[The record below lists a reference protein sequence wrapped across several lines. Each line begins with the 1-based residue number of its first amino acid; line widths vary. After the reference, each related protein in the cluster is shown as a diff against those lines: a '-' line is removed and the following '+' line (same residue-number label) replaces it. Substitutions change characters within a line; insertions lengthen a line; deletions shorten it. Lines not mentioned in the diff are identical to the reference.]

1 MATTITHLDFRLD
14 HNLKRRVEKAAA
26 LSGQSVSA
34 FAASVIVREA
44 NSILA
49 EHATI
54 SLNAEAS
61 RQFLGRLDQDIKP
74 NRKLRKAAGHHRE
87 LIR

>member
-1 MATTITHLDFRLD
+1 MATTITQLDFRLD
-14 HNLKRRVEKAAA
+14 RDLKRCIEKAAA
-26 LSGQSVSA
+26 LRGQSVSA

-54 SLNAEAS
+54 SLNACAS
-61 RQFLGRLDQDIKP
+61 QQFLDRLDQDIKP
-74 NRKLRKAAGHHRE
+74 NRKLRKAARCYRE